1 MAASMFKPVVYKY
14 TLALLAKVS
23 VDYNLPVDELA
34 AKYLSDCAPAPTK
47 PKVLKPKVPKV
58 PMEERPICPALTGKK
73 KQPCKNKCMPG
84 GTACS
89 RHSEKPIPPAEPAP
103 GAEVC
108 VPCVPALTVPPVK
121 TKKTVLKKT
130 PVVAPA
136 PTPVVVAPVPVPVPA
151 AVSIEERL
159 KLLMAN
165 SAGDE
170 GEDTEEEDEDE
181 EEEPESPGML
191 IHRAKMAE
199 LGRTVEY
206 EDDDEEDDEDDM
218 EEEELEE

>member
-1 MAASMFKPVVYKY
+1 MFKPVVYKY

-58 PMEERPICPALTGKK
+58 PMEERPVCPALTGKK

-89 RHSEKPIPPAEPAP
+89 RHSEKPIPAAEPAP

-108 VPCVPALTVPPVK
+108 VPCVPSLTVPPVK
-121 TKKTVLKKT
+121 TKKTVLKKA

-136 PTPVVVAPVPVPVPA
+136 PTPVVAPVPA
-151 AVSIEERL
+151 AISIEERL

-165 SAGDE
+165 SAD
-170 GEDTEEEDEDE
+170 EDTEDEEED
-181 EEEPESPGML
+181 EEPESPGML

-206 EDDDEEDDEDDM
+206 EEDTEEEEEDDEDDM

>member
-1 MAASMFKPVVYKY
+1 MFKPVVYKY

-89 RHSEKPIPPAEPAP
+89 RHSEKPIPAAEPAP

-121 TKKTVLKKT
+121 TKKTVLKKA
-130 PVVAPA
+130 PVVVAPA
-136 PTPVVVAPVPVPVPA
+136 PAPVVVAPAPVPA
-151 AVSIEERL
+151 AISIEERL

-165 SAGDE
+165 SAD
-170 GEDTEEEDEDE
+170 EDTEDEEED
-181 EEEPESPGML
+181 EEPESPGML

-206 EDDDEEDDEDDM
+206 EEDTEEEEEDDEDDM